1 MCGWCERVLCRIDL
15 DLQRLSDNNAHLQIA
30 LTRSVVDVVFEE
42 GQELRPRQKPEAT
55 NVRAFAHHNMQT
67 RTMQTHNTATQCRH
81 TEMRKRITEAIAI
94 GALPA
99 CQGQAIR
106 VVEPASGCEWGRM

>member
-1 MCGWCERVLCRIDL
+1 MLCRIDL

-42 GQELRPRQKPEAT
+42 RQELRPRQKPEAT
-55 NVRAFAHHNMQT
+55 NVRAFAHHNMQIH
-67 RTMQTHNTATQCRH
+67 TMQTHNADTQ
-81 TEMRKRITEAIAI
+81 MRKRITEAIAI